1 MKRLHKKLDFPFRRA
16 LAVLLAAAMTFAL
29 TGCSVRELHIGQV
42 EVNTGAGTAWIT
54 PARGVDRF
62 DIPAADFSAGADGSV
77 TYTGT
82 AYRALQGIDV
92 STFQQDIDWQ
102 AVADSG
108 IAFAVIRAGYRGYGK
123 GGIVENDRFRQNVAG
138 ACAAGLRVGLYF
150 FSQAVT
156 PEEAA
161 EEAQWLVDAA
171 RDYKIDMPLVFDW
184 ENIDQS
190 TVAAGDTVR
199 TAEMTGED
207 VTACAVAFCETVT
220 AAGYDAA
227 VYGNRWQGYYDYD
240 FAQLKD
246 YAFWVSA
253 PGTADDTLAGLWDET
268 ASRSWGGHEM
278 GLTTLR
284 HQADVLL
291 PAGRRATVAVIDTGA
306 EVSHPLLAGRVSAR
320 SYDFADN
327 TADVTDVNGHGT
339 ATAGLIADLTPDE
352 VDVMVLRVYGDDNLS
367 KPSRVLTALEYALEN
382 GATVVNMSIGW
393 PNAIEKG
400 YSFLNSVLAQAYA
413 AGVVVVAA
421 AGNLSQSNPTANAD
435 DVYPANQAQV
445 LTVSAVDR
453 SRTFDDTYSASG
465 ASVDLCAPGT
475 GVAVAALSG
484 GMTVRSG
491 TSFAAPH
498 VAAAAACVQL
508 AQPGATAARVR
519 RTLCDYAED
528 LGAPGRDDQYGNGFP
543 VLTQCFHDRLCPGRR
558 FADMPDADAWS
569 HAGLDYC
576 IAAGLMHGMTPVT
589 VAPQALATRAQV
601 VQLLWAAAGSPK
613 TTGPLP
619 FTDVAPGAWYYDAVH
634 WAYRTG
640 LVSGTSPTT
649 FTPDAAITRQDFTV
663 ILYAQAG
670 RPAMIGTALAA
681 FPDAGQVAG
690 YAYAALTW
698 AVEQGLIGG
707 VGTPSGPQLAPRGY
721 ATRAQV
727 AKILMGYYDK

>member
-54 PARGVDRF
+54 PARGVDKF

-82 AYRALQGIDV
+82 AYRVLQGIDV

-108 IAFAVIRAGYRGYGK
+108 IAFAFIRAGYRGYGK
-123 GGIVENDRFRQNVAG
+123 GGIVEDDRFRQNVAG

-199 TAEMTGED
+199 TAEMTGKD
-207 VTACAVAFCETVT
+207 VTACAAAFCETVT

-253 PGTADDTLAGLWDET
+253 PGTADDFYYAHDFW
-268 ASRSWGGHEM
+268 
-278 GLTTLR
+278 
-284 HQADVLL
+284 QY
-291 PAGRRATVAVIDTGA
+291 
-306 EVSHPLLAGRVSAR
+306 
-320 SYDFADN
+320 SY
-327 TADVTDVNGHGT
+327 
-339 ATAGLIADLTPDE
+339 
-352 VDVMVLRVYGDDNLS
+352 
-367 KPSRVLTALEYALEN
+367 
-382 GATVVNMSIGW
+382 
-393 PNAIEKG
+393 
-400 YSFLNSVLAQAYA
+400 
-413 AGVVVVAA
+413 VVAA
-421 AGNLSQSNPTANAD
+421 AGNLSRSNPTANAD

-465 ASVDLCAPGT
+465 TSVDLCAPGT

-589 VAPQALATRAQV
+589 VAPEALATRAQV

-613 TTGPLP
+613 TTGTLP

-681 FPDAGQVAG
+681 FPDVGQVAG